1 MSFFDVLWTV
11 FIRPLELMFELI
23 FSIANRIE
31 NNPAVDLIVMSLAIN
46 FIVLPLYRR
55 ADIIQQKARDD
66 EKRLSP
72 MINHIKKSF
81 KGDERVMM
89 LQTFYK
95 QQNYSPLSSMKSII
109 SLLLQIPFFIA
120 AYQFLS
126 HLPLL
131 EGVSM
136 GPIKDLLAPDG
147 LLTIG
152 GVTLNVLPI
161 LMTVINIIS
170 SEIYTHGQP
179 FKDKIVLYLSALIFL
194 VLLYTSPAGLVFYW
208 TFNNVFSLVKNI
220 FYKLKNP
227 GFVFKV
233 LCALTG
239 VAGIV
244 YGIIR
249 KMNAASA
256 SEGTKAKDAA
266 PVFGTA
272 EFVFVIVV
280 FSAMI
285 IPLVLHFIFRNKE
298 KKEIKPLTKAEKMIY
313 ICGTLFLSA
322 FVGFLI
328 PSSVVQSCPEDFVY
342 HKDLFNP
349 THYVWYAFFIALG
362 VFVIWL
368 SVYYLLSDD
377 KGRRI
382 FSLSVLIVSAVAVLN
397 HMVFGVNTGTLSTE
411 MKYDYAPEFPVSKMI
426 INLAS
431 IAAVIAVFCLLFKFI
446 PKIMGY
452 VLLSGFIVV
461 LMLGR
466 YNLYSITKTY
476 DHVVATS
483 AEHDNPVITLSRN
496 GRNVIVFMMDRAL
509 GGLVPYM
516 FQENP
521 KLQQQFDGFTYYP
534 NTMSFGTRTIHGAP
548 PLFGGYEYTPD
559 KMNART
565 DELLVNK
572 HNEALLVM
580 PRLFSEA
587 GFYTT
592 VIDPPYGNYTYFDLS
607 YYDEYEN
614 IHAYNAEQLLN
625 PHIGTI
631 IKQTDAKREYN
642 IPSYCLFRIL
652 PTFMQPSMYDEGNY
666 LSLGV
671 DYSVYDDSEPI
682 IPQETKSVSEATGQ
696 LGSFLNAYT
705 VLENLV
711 NITNISD
718 EEQCFVMMENS
729 ATHEASLLDEA
740 NGYVPANKINN
751 KMYDLAHASRT
762 MNTQTGRP
770 LNLTT
775 VNQMAHYHCNMA
787 SYIQIGKWFDYLREN
802 GLWDN
807 TKIIFVADHGR
818 DCGHFTD
825 MVYKDLDLDTEF
837 LNPVLMVK
845 DFGASGFTTNDEF
858 MTQADVPT
866 LAFKDVI
873 DNPVNPYTGNAI
885 NSDAKYA
892 GPQLIFE
899 TKYWRPDTTAYKF
912 REGRWFSVHDNI
924 FDRNN
929 WKFEGEY

>member
-1 MSFFDVLWTV
+1 MSLFDVLSTI

-23 FSIANRIE
+23 FAIANRIDS
-31 NNPAVDLIVMSLAIN
+31 NPAVDLIVMSLAIN

-55 ADIIQQKARDD
+55 ADVIQQKARDD

-72 MINHIKKSF
+72 MIHHIKKSF

-95 QQNYSPLSSMKSII
+95 QQGYSPLSSLKSII

-131 EGVSM
+131 EGVKM

-170 SEIYTHGQP
+170 AEVYTHGQP
-179 FKDKIVLYLSALIFL
+179 FKNKIVLYLSAAIFL

-233 LCALTG
+233 LCAVTG
-239 VAGIV
+239 VAGIC

-249 KMNAASA
+249 KVNAKSMP
-256 SEGTKAKDAA
+256 EGTGAKDAA
-266 PVFGTA
+266 PVFGTT
-272 EFVFVIVV
+272 ELIFVIVI

-285 IPLVLHFIFRNKE
+285 IPLILHIIFRKRKIKE
-298 KKEIKPLTKAEKMIY
+298 AKPVTKTEKMIY
-313 ICGTLFLSA
+313 ICGALFLSA
-322 FVGFLI
+322 FAGFLI

-349 THYVWYAFFIALG
+349 THYVWYSFFIALG
-362 VFVIWL
+362 VFVVWL
-368 SVYYLLSDD
+368 SVYYLLSDN

-382 FSLSVLIVSAVAVLN
+382 FSCSVLILSASAAVN

-431 IAAVIAVFCLLFKFI
+431 LAAIIIVFCLLFKFI
-446 PKIMGY
+446 PRVMGY

-461 LMLGR
+461 MILGG

-483 AEHDNPVITLSRN
+483 SEHDNPVITLSRN
-496 GRNVIVFMMDRAL
+496 GKNVIVFMMDRAL

-516 FQENP
+516 FQEKP
-521 KLQQQFDGFTYYP
+521 ELAKQFDGFTYYP

-565 DELLVNK
+565 DELLVDK
-572 HNEALLVM
+572 HNESLLVM
-580 PRLFSEA
+580 PRLFSDA
-587 GFYTT
+587 GYYTT

-607 YYDEYEN
+607 YYDGYEN

-625 PHIGTI
+625 PDIATI

-652 PTFMQPSMYDEGNY
+652 PTALQSSMYDGGNY

-671 DYSVYDDSEPI
+671 DYSVYDESEPI

-696 LGSFLNAYT
+696 LGSFLNTYT
-705 VLENLV
+705 VLERLV
-711 NITNISD
+711 DITNISD
-718 EEQCFVMMENS
+718 EENCFVMMENS

-740 NGYVPANKINN
+740 NGYVPANNIDNRK
-751 KMYDLAHASRT
+751 YDLLHASR
-762 MNTQTGRP
+762 MMANGRK

-818 DCGHFTD
+818 DCGHFSD

-845 DFGASGFTTNDEF
+845 DFGAKGFVTCDDF

-866 LAFKDVI
+866 LALKDVI
-873 DNPVNPYTGNAI
+873 DNPVNPFTGNPI
-885 NSDAKYA
+885 NSDAKLA
-892 GPQLIFE
+892 GPQYIFE
-899 TKYWRPDTTAYKF
+899 TEFWRPDTTAYKF

>member
-1 MSFFDVLWTV
+1 
-11 FIRPLELMFELI
+11 MFELI
-23 FSIANRIE
+23 FSIANRIDP
-31 NNPAVDLIVMSLAIN
+31 NPAVNLIVMSLAIN

-55 ADIIQQKARDD
+55 ADVIQQQARDD

-95 QQNYSPLSSMKSII
+95 QQKFSPLSSMKSII

-131 EGVSM
+131 EGVKM

-152 GVTLNVLPI
+152 GVTINVLPI
-161 LMTVINIIS
+161 LMTVINIVS

-179 FKDKIVLYLSALIFL
+179 FKNKIVLYLSAAIFL

-220 FYKLKNP
+220 FYKLKHP
-227 GFVFKV
+227 GFIFKI

-239 VAGIV
+239 IAGIV
-244 YGIIR
+244 YAFMKKGTVTNRQFIFLIVFF
-249 KMNAASA
+249 AALIV
-256 SEGTKAKDAA
+256 
-266 PVFGTA
+266 PLVMH
-272 EFVFVIVV
+272 FVF
-280 FSAMI
+280 
-285 IPLVLHFIFRNKE
+285 RR
-298 KKEIKPLTKAEKMIY
+298 KPDAKVRPVTKAEQMVY
-313 ICGTLFLSA
+313 YCGALFLSA
-322 FVGFLI
+322 FTGFLI
-328 PSSVVQSCPEDFVY
+328 SSSVVESCPEDFVY

-349 THYVWYAFFIALG
+349 SYYVWYTFLIAIG
-362 VFVIWL
+362 VFVVWL

-377 KGRRI
+377 KGKRI
-382 FSLSVLIVSAVAVLN
+382 FSLSVLIISAAVVID
-397 HMVFGVNTGTLSTE
+397 HMFFGVNTGTLSTE
-411 MKYDYAPEFPVSKMI
+411 MKYDYAPEFAASKMI
-426 INLAS
+426 LNACVLV
-431 IAAVIAVFCLLFKFI
+431 AAVVVMWLLYKFI
-446 PKIMGY
+446 PRIMGY
-452 VLLSGFIVV
+452 ILLSAFLVV
-461 LMLGR
+461 MGLGI
-466 YNLYSITKTY
+466 YNLVSITKTY

-483 AEHDNPVITLSRN
+483 AEHDQPVITLSRN
-496 GRNVIVFMMDRAL
+496 GKNVIVFMMDRAL
-509 GGLVPYM
+509 GSIVPYM
-516 FQENP
+516 FKEDP
-521 KLQQQFDGFTYYP
+521 GLEKQFDGFTYYP

-559 KMNART
+559 KMNARS
-565 DELLVNK
+565 DELLVDK
-572 HNEALLVM
+572 HNEALKVLPV
-580 PRLFSEA
+580 LFSEA

-625 PHIGTI
+625 PDIGTI
-631 IKQTDAKREYN
+631 IKQTDATRKYN
-642 IPSYCLFRIL
+642 IPLYCLFRIV
-652 PTFMQPSMYDEGNY
+652 PTAVQESVYDEAHY

-671 DYSVYDDSEPI
+671 DYGVYDESEPI
-682 IPQETKSVSEATGQ
+682 IPQEAKSVSEATGQ
-696 LGSFLNAYT
+696 LGSFLNTYS
-705 VLENLV
+705 VLEHLID
-711 NITNISD
+711 ITSITD
-718 EEQCFVMMENS
+718 DDQCFVMMENS

-740 NGYVPANKINN
+740 NGYVPANKVDN
-751 KMYDLAHASRT
+751 KMYDLTHASR
-762 MNTQTGRP
+762 MMVDGRK
-770 LNLTT
+770 LNLNT

-787 SYIQIGKWFDYLREN
+787 SYKQIGKWFDYLREN

-818 DCGHFTD
+818 DCGHFSD
-825 MVYKDLDLDTEF
+825 MVYSDLDLDTEF

-845 DFGASGFTTNDEF
+845 DFGASGFVTNDEF

-866 LAFKDVI
+866 LALKDVI
-873 DNPVNPYTGNAI
+873 DNPVNPFTGNPI
-885 NSDAKYA
+885 NSDAKNE

-899 TKYWRPDTTAYKF
+899 TKYWRPDTSATKF